1 MQQRR
6 RLRTVG
12 YSSTMKPKTFLK
24 LHLCIFLYC
33 LDLTRYFLSI
43 NNSTRAWVAYNNDC
57 LFSNYCLHKTNM
69 AGQSFDCVPRWQQQH
84 KNFKPTSKPL
94 LPHWVGLLLLYYVLG
109 RCRQHAAQ
117 PNDCRAAPP
126 SSCKDTNWK
135 TSSHYILLRLL
146 LHYLSICRIHE
157 KVENVG
163 ASRLSIN
170 FPQFLMT

>member
-1 MQQRR
+1 MYFPILPRFN
-6 RLRTVG
+6 
-12 YSSTMKPKTFLK
+12 K
-24 LHLCIFLYC
+24 IFL
-33 LDLTRYFLSI
+33 DFLSI
-43 NNSTRAWVAYNNDC
+43 NNSTRAWVAYINDC

-109 RCRQHAAQ
+109 RCRQHAEQ

-170 FPQFLMT
+170 FPQFLMAE